1 MAVSSTF
8 YFLKRKCSW
17 NCIVTYF
24 KYFCSHACFK
34 FLRYF
39 ILFVTMWYH
48 LLNYIYNEISV
59 IVVYLCYFYQ
69 KLSKDAAHLL
79 MGRSRKDPHSP
90 HRRNFCRSGRG
101 DKIVSDN
108 SKCVRTSEGDRG
120 VNFQFPQWGWYGCFL
135 EWPNLTY
142 IIKHIVSFNKS
153 VKNSQDT
160 QQLLM
165 SRTLYM

>member
-1 MAVSSTF
+1 LCIFAIF
-8 YFLKRKCSW
+8 IKKR
-17 NCIVTYF
+17 
-24 KYFCSHACFK
+24 
-34 FLRYF
+34 
-39 ILFVTMWYH
+39 
-48 LLNYIYNEISV
+48 
-59 IVVYLCYFYQ
+59 
-69 KLSKDAAHLL
+69 SKDAAHLL

-101 DKIVSDN
+101 DQIVSDN

-165 SRTLYM
+165 SHYICNWVNDVTWLQTKWNISRTKHGNKNLQNN